1 MNKSIRLTASQ
12 LRIDGK
18 QVIKGLTK
26 LGQGAF
32 TYAYQVESSHSL
44 LTANKLS
51 GLLSLCDDGV
61 ALVASCDPLK
71 DLYTMGWLEPLSED
85 AFGSQV
91 VFPFFELIDY
101 FDDGNYRLYA
111 GVKYHKFSKKTA
123 SASAWRAYRGL
134 RDLLNGYSCEE
145 LSNKFSKENPNRYD
159 GGLCE
164 WIVSVCDEARNYGD
178 DIRVEISPRNVAL
191 DDYGNL
197 VLLDIFYSTKT
208 LQSTKGR

>member
-1 MNKSIRLTASQ
+1 MRKSIRLTPSQ
-12 LRIDGK
+12 LRVDGQ
-18 QVIKGLTK
+18 QVLKGLTK

-44 LTANKLS
+44 LKGLS
-51 GLLSLCDDGV
+51 GLLSLCGDEV

-71 DLYTMGWLEPLSED
+71 ELYTMGWLEPLSED

-91 VFPFFELIDY
+91 VFPFSEKIDW
-101 FDDGNYRLYA
+101 FDDGNYSLYA
-111 GVKYHKFSKKTA
+111 GVKYHKFSKKAA
-123 SASAWRAYRGL
+123 SHSAWMSYCAL
-134 RDLLNGYSCEE
+134 RHLMNGYSCME
-145 LSNKFSKENPNRYD
+145 LSNKFSKENPNRYAK
-159 GGLCE
+159 GLCE

-197 VLLDIFYSTKT
+197 VLLDVFYSPKT
-208 LQSTKGR
+208 LHSTRGW

>member
-1 MNKSIRLTASQ
+1 MRKSIRLTPSQ
-12 LRIDGK
+12 LRIDGQ
-18 QVIKGLTK
+18 QVLKGLTK

-44 LTANKLS
+44 LKGLS
-51 GLLSLCDDGV
+51 GLLSLCGDEV

-71 DLYTMGWLEPLSED
+71 ELYTMGWLEPLSED

-91 VFPFFELIDY
+91 VFPFSESIDW

-111 GVKYHKFSKKTA
+111 GVKYHKFSKKAA
-123 SASAWRAYRGL
+123 SGGAWRAYRGL
-134 RDLLNGYSCEE
+134 RDLLNGYSCAE
-145 LSNKFSKENPNRYD
+145 LSNKFSKENPNRYAE
-159 GGLCE
+159 GLCE

-197 VLLDIFYSTKT
+197 VLLDVFYSPKT
-208 LQSTKGR
+208 LLSTKGW